1 MTMIPIAG
9 PGALSPAADGL
20 GRGGRTGQTDDQGF
34 SDSLTRLIGSVQET
48 GREANAAVGRM
59 LDGSGEVH
67 DAMIAMQRAELT
79 FQLTMQVRN
88 KLVQAYEQIMRMPV

>member
-1 MTMIPIAG
+1 MPTIPITGSGAITPAVDSRSHAG
-9 PGALSPAADGL
+9 QPASSE
-20 GRGGRTGQTDDQGF
+20 QGF

-48 GREANAAVGRM
+48 GHEANAAVTRM
-59 LDGSGEVH
+59 LDGSGDVH
-67 DAMIAMQRAELT
+67 EAMIALQRAELT